1 MVKVSGASFVCE
13 GCRTAYPSRDEA
25 AVCEQRHD
33 LMQRWRE
40 GKVDDLAVA
49 QGLGLPVD
57 TPENKAISLRSVRN
71 MLQKGA
77 DTSLKAETLVGVTM
91 REAPPLFV
99 GTTRIH
105 GDGRT
110 QIPAAIRS
118 AWGAKDDD
126 FVHWYRQGD
135 TIILVPHQQV
145 AAPHRQPHF
154 VGPTRELPSPP

>member
-1 MVKVSGASFVCE
+1 MVKASGGSFVCE

-25 AVCEQRHD
+25 ALCEQRHD

-57 TPENKAISLRSVRN
+57 TPANKAISLRSVRN

-77 DTSLKAETLVGVTM
+77 DTSLKAETLVGASM
-91 REAPPLFV
+91 RESPPIFM
-99 GTTRIH
+99 GTTKIH

-110 QIPAAIRS
+110 QIPATIRS
-118 AWGAKDDD
+118 LWGLKDDD

-135 TIILVPHQQV
+135 SILITPQSYT
-145 AAPHRQPHF
+145 ASHRQPHF
-154 VGPTRELPSPP
+154 VGPSRELPSPP